1 MGSGTEDPVDS
12 FQAIVLVC
20 LASVPAD
27 QCDERTALDVLSTQV
42 DNELQCTLGWQDIIA
57 RAPLSADVGKTVYL
71 RTICR
76 REPG

>member
-1 MGSGTEDPVDS
+1 MDT

-20 LASVPAD
+20 LTSTPVD
-27 QCDERTALDVLSTQV
+27 ECNERTALDVLSTQV
-42 DNELQCTLGWQDIIA
+42 DNELRCIMGWQDIIA

-76 REPG
+76 REP